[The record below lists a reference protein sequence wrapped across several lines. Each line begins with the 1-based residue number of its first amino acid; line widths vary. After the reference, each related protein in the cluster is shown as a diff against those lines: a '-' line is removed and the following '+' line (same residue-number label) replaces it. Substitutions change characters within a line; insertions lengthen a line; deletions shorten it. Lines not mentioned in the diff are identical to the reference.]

1 MLAHPV
7 AQGTIAYFSM
17 EIALESGIPTYSG
30 GLGVL
35 AGDTLRAAADL
46 GLPMVGVTLLHRQGY
61 FAQRLEADGTQHE
74 DAAAWPVAERLEST
88 EGVCT
93 VEVAGRQVAVRAWR
107 YLIRGV
113 NGARVPV
120 LLLDTDVSGNDP
132 SDRRLTDRLYGGDLR
147 YRLSQEVIL
156 GVGGVRMLR
165 ALGYTRLAR
174 FHMNE
179 GHAALLALEL
189 LAEEQAHTG
198 EPVDETIERV
208 KRRCVF
214 TTHTPV
220 PAGHD
225 QFDLDLARGVLGPT
239 RIETLQTLKCCNTV
253 LNMTLVALELSH
265 YVNGVT
271 RRHGEVSRTMFPG
284 YPIGS
289 ITNGVH
295 STTWTAPPFAAL
307 YDRYVP
313 DWRRDSF
320 SLRYASSIPL
330 DAIRD
335 AHREAKA
342 ELVRTVNDRTP
353 ARFDPDRFTL
363 GFARR
368 ATAYKRPTL
377 LLRDAARL
385 RRLGASRGSLQ
396 VVFSGKAHPQDAEGK
411 RLIREIVACGA
422 TLGPEVRLAYLP
434 DYDLD
439 LARRVTAGV
448 DLWLNTPKP
457 PLEASGT
464 SGMKA
469 AHNGVPSLSV
479 LDGWWLEGHVEGI
492 TGWAIGSLERGTA
505 AEATDEED
513 ARHLYDALEQTIVP
527 LHGDRPARWANV
539 MRLTIAVN
547 ASFFNAHRMLQEY
560 VIQAYQDQD
569 QNQSGPHP

>member
-7 AQGTIAYFSM
+7 TQGTIAYFSM
-17 EIALESGIPTYSG
+17 EIALENGIPTYSG

-35 AGDTLRAAADL
+35 AGDTLRAAADR

-61 FAQRLEADGTQHE
+61 FAQRLEADGTQRE
-74 DAAAWPVAERLEST
+74 DAATWSVTERLEPT
-88 EGVCT
+88 NGVCT
-93 VEVAGRQVAVRAWR
+93 VDVEGRQVAVRAWR

-120 LLLDTDVSGNDP
+120 FLLDTDIAGNGP
-132 SDRRLTDRLYGGDLR
+132 SDRRLTDRLYGGDPR

-156 GVGGVRMLR
+156 GAGGVRMLR
-165 ALGYTRLAR
+165 ALEYSRVAR
-174 FHMNE
+174 YHMNE

-189 LAEEQAHTG
+189 LAEEEAQTG
-198 EPVDETIERV
+198 EPAHEAIERV

-225 QFDLDLARGVLGPT
+225 QFGLDLARAVLGPSPVDVLH
-239 RIETLQTLKCCNTV
+239 RLKCCDTV
-253 LNMTLVALELSH
+253 LNLTLVALELSH

-295 STTWTAPPFAAL
+295 STTWTAAPFAAL
-307 YDRYVP
+307 YDRHIP

-320 SLRYASSIPL
+320 SLRYALNIPL

-342 ELVRTVNDRTP
+342 ELVRTVNAQTP
-353 ARFDPDRFTL
+353 ARFDLECFTL

-385 RRLGASRGSLQ
+385 RRLGASRGPLQ
-396 VVFSGKAHPQDAEGK
+396 VVFAGKAHPQDVEGK
-411 RLIREIVACGA
+411 RLIREIVAGGT
-422 TLGPEVRLAYLP
+422 TLAPEVRLAYLP

-479 LDGWWLEGHVEGI
+479 LDGWWLEGHVEGV
-492 TGWAIGSLERGTA
+492 TGWAIGTRERGTA
-505 AEATDEED
+505 TEATDEED
-513 ARHLYDALEQTIVP
+513 ARHLYDALEQTILP
-527 LHGDRPARWANV
+527 LHEDRPGRWADV

-560 VIQAYQDQD
+560 VIHAYQDHP
-569 QNQSGPHP
+569 GPHL

>member
-1 MLAHPV
+1 VH
-7 AQGTIAYFSM
+7 
-17 EIALESGIPTYSG
+17 
-30 GLGVL
+30 
-35 AGDTLRAAADL
+35 
-46 GLPMVGVTLLHRQGY
+46 
-61 FAQRLEADGTQHE
+61 
-74 DAAAWPVAERLEST
+74 
-88 EGVCT
+88 
-93 VEVAGRQVAVRAWR
+93 
-107 YLIRGV
+107 
-113 NGARVPV
+113 GARVPV
-120 LLLDTDVSGNDP
+120 LLLDTDIAGNGP
-132 SDRRLTDRLYGGDLR
+132 SDRRLTDRLYGGDPR

-156 GVGGVRMLR
+156 GEGGVRMLR

-189 LAEEQAHTG
+189 LAEEEARTG
-198 EPVDETIERV
+198 EPVDEAIERV
-208 KRRCVF
+208 KHRCVF

-239 RIETLQTLKCCNTV
+239 RIEILQTLKCCSDV

-289 ITNGVH
+289 ITNGVQ

-307 YDRYVP
+307 YDRYIP
-313 DWRRDSF
+313 DWRQDSF
-320 SLRYASSIPL
+320 SLRYALNIPL
-330 DAIRD
+330 DPIRD

-342 ELVRTVNDRTP
+342 ELVRTVNERTP
-353 ARFDPDRFTL
+353 ARFDPERFTL
-363 GFARR
+363 GYARR

-385 RRLGASRGSLQ
+385 RRLGASRGPLQ
-396 VVFSGKAHPQDAEGK
+396 VVFAGKAHPQDAEGK

-422 TLGPEVRLAYLP
+422 TLSPEVRLAYLP
-434 DYDLD
+434 DYDLE

-479 LDGWWLEGHVEGI
+479 LDGWWLEGHVEGV
-492 TGWAIGSLERGTA
+492 TGWAIGSRERGA
-505 AEATDEED
+505 ATESSDEED
-513 ARHLYDALEQTIVP
+513 ARHLYDALEQTILP
-527 LHGDRPARWANV
+527 LHGDRTARWADV

-547 ASFFNAHRMLQEY
+547 ASFYNAHRMLQEY
-560 VIQAYQDQD
+560 VIHAYQDQ
-569 QNQSGPHP
+569 NHPEPHPSRSSRSPASS